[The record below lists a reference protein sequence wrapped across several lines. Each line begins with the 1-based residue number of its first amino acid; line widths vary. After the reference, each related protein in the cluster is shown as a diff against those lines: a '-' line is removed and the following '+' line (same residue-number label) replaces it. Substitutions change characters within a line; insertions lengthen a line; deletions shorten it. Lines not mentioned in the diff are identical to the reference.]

1 MTQLDIALM
10 YSRNRTSN
18 PDLLE
23 VETFLDESRV
33 VLTSFYL
40 QLVLA
45 RALILFLTSQG
56 LILRM
61 YSVYQPLL
69 RNLSFYT
76 GLIFLM
82 SETVLSLSS
91 DSVRGLDGEIK
102 AHIVRL
108 RKSRKLYLKEQKRYY
123 KHLKSIRG
131 GATPRLKS
139 MSIKKN

>member
-1 MTQLDIALM
+1 
-10 YSRNRTSN
+10 
-18 PDLLE
+18 
-23 VETFLDESRV
+23 
-33 VLTSFYL
+33 
-40 QLVLA
+40 
-45 RALILFLTSQG
+45 
-56 LILRM
+56 
-61 YSVYQPLL
+61 
-69 RNLSFYT
+69 
-76 GLIFLM
+76 M